1 MTPPITPPD
10 KRPDR
15 HYDFG
20 RMNMWFAVSSLG
32 LLAVTLW
39 MAFADYAQPWKRL
52 QAEFRSLERQ
62 KLIREAEAERQKLN
76 DNEIAQLRK
85 EIEAEEAKL
94 ASSRSEIEKLEEQIQ
109 ELNAEIYSADSA
121 WRAAK
126 AKVDAFRFEYDTALQ
141 HGGEDGATEK
151 KKGLDEWRTNLAN
164 EKKRLEE
171 ATAKRDAAQAQL
183 AERRASV
190 TAAEE
195 KLAALNEGVANLETR
210 IANLN
215 KDVDYFVLNAPLMD
229 FIQPSLKVEQVILPG
244 LYHNIN
250 FTNIDRVDR
259 CMTCHVAANRPGFE
273 DDPATPAAE
282 WKEPFRTHPRLDL
295 FVGDGSPHPYTRF
308 GCTVCHG
315 GLDRATNFARAG
327 HSPQNEEQRKEWEE
341 KWGWKPQPYLETPIL
356 PAGLSEAGC
365 VTCHA
370 GGVWTPQAETQD
382 VGRELIVHMG
392 CNACHPI
399 NYPAYTGLRKPGPAL
414 DRIAAKTNPGWAYK
428 WIEAPRDFHP
438 TTFMPHFFFEKNTQ
452 TAANKKRQE
461 VEIASI
467 VSYLWAKS
475 DKPVYDDAAVPLG
488 DAARGKQVFESV
500 GCAGCHI
507 LDGKAK
513 RDDFFP
519 TVNRLHGPNLVRT
532 GSKVSRGW
540 LYAWVKNPKQYFP
553 ETSMPNLRLT
563 DQEAADVVAYLT
575 SSRDGRFENVRMP
588 AVDAKLRDELV
599 LSYLQNTNT
608 TERSRARLASMSDP
622 EKNVYLGEQTIAK
635 YGCYSCHDIQGF
647 ENMKPIG
654 TELTQE
660 ASKNLHQFDF
670 GHVHDIA
677 HTRQDWIYTKI
688 RDPRVFDKDK
698 EAVKDYNELLKMP
711 NFGMSEREAKAVLAN
726 VMGFTKESAI
736 ATRRAGTDPSTKAL
750 AEGRKLITRFNCQGC
765 HLIEGQGHAIKS
777 LISDPAMLPP
787 NLAAEGARVQADWLW
802 SYLHDPSRVTMRP
815 WLTVRMPTFGFTDEQ
830 ANTVLSYF
838 NAREKTHPFLTQ
850 PGAADARSLAVGSV
864 VFNMFQ
870 CAKCHPAGAA
880 AAQATGVSADLA
892 PSLLL
897 ASGRLRHSWVP
908 DWIKDPQKW
917 VPGTRMPSNFPE
929 TKPGEF
935 MSPVAQAINSPTF
948 AAQKQQMMRY
958 FSSEAELNAYLAD
971 VDKVTAALRDHIW
984 SLSGGRQPL
993 VAAPVTASAGSGS
1006 DTGVAAGAAGGR

>member
-1 MTPPITPPD
+1 
-10 KRPDR
+10 
-15 HYDFG
+15 
-20 RMNMWFAVSSLG
+20 
-32 LLAVTLW
+32 
-39 MAFADYAQPWKRL
+39 
-52 QAEFRSLERQ
+52 
-62 KLIREAEAERQKLN
+62 
-76 DNEIAQLRK
+76 
-85 EIEAEEAKL
+85 
-94 ASSRSEIEKLEEQIQ
+94 
-109 ELNAEIYSADSA
+109 
-121 WRAAK
+121 
-126 AKVDAFRFEYDTALQ
+126 
-141 HGGEDGATEK
+141 
-151 KKGLDEWRTNLAN
+151 
-164 EKKRLEE
+164 
-171 ATAKRDAAQAQL
+171 
-183 AERRASV
+183 
-190 TAAEE
+190 
-195 KLAALNEGVANLETR
+195 
-210 IANLN
+210 
-215 KDVDYFVLNAPLMD
+215 FVLNAPLMD

-308 GCTVCHG
+308 GCTICHG

-327 HSPQNEEQRKEWEE
+327 HSPENEEQRKEWVK
-341 KWGWKPQPYLETPIL
+341 KWGWEPQPFLETPIL

-365 VTCHA
+365 ATCHA
-370 GGVWTPQAETQD
+370 AGVWTPQAETQD

-399 NYPAYTGLRKPGPAL
+399 NYPAYTGLRKPGPSL
-414 DRIAAKTNPGWAYK
+414 DRIAAKTNQGWAYK
-428 WIEAPRDFHP
+428 WIEAPREFHP
-438 TTFMPHFFFEKNTQ
+438 TTFMPHFFFQKNTE
-452 TAANKKRQE
+452 TPANRKRQE

-475 DKPVYDDAAVPLG
+475 EKPVYDDAAVPLG
-488 DAARGKQVFESV
+488 DAVRGKQVFESV

-507 LDGKAK
+507 LDPKAK

-553 ETSMPNLRLT
+553 DTNMPNLRLT

-575 SSRDGRFENVRMP
+575 SSRDGKYENVRLP
-588 AVDAKLRDELV
+588 ALDAKLRDELV

-608 TERSRARLASMSDP
+608 IDRSRTRLGTMSDA

-635 YGCYSCHDIQGF
+635 YGCYSCHDIKGF
-647 ENMKPIG
+647 ENTKPIG

-670 GHVHDIA
+670 GHVHDVE

-688 RDPRVFDKDK
+688 RDPRVFDKEK
-698 EAVKDYNELLKMP
+698 EAVKEYNELLKMP

-736 ATRRAGTDPSTKAL
+736 ATRRAGNDPRTAAL
-750 AEGRKLITRFNCQGC
+750 AEGRRLITRFNCQGC

-802 SYLHDPSRVTMRP
+802 AYIHDPSRVKMRP
-815 WLTVRMPTFGFTDEQ
+815 WLTVRMPTFGFTDDQ
-830 ANTVLSYF
+830 ANTVLTYF
-838 NAREKTHPFLTQ
+838 TAREKTHPFLSQ
-850 PGAADARSLAVGSV
+850 PGVPDARSLAVGNV
-864 VFNMFQ
+864 VFNMLQ
-870 CAKCHPAGAA
+870 CAKCHPAGPA

-897 ASGRLRHSWVP
+897 ATSRLRYNWVP

-929 TKPGEF
+929 AKPGEF
-935 MSPVAQAINSPTF
+935 TSPLAPAINSPAF

-958 FSSEAELNAYLAD
+958 FSSEAELNAYLSD
-971 VDKVTAALRDHIW
+971 VDKVTVALRDHIW

-993 VAAPVTASAGSGS
+993 VADPVTASAGSGA